1 MRKVLWLVLIVTTIF
16 VFPLISLRLSNEK
29 NNNSVILALDYQKV
43 KSQNQLNLG
52 DLGEYDISSV
62 ILNEQS
68 LAGSNSDIINTSLCE
83 KVNAYGLQIILNLN
97 SISHSKKYYKNLE
110 TIIQKYG
117 IRYLLM
123 YDSQTEKPYLINQN
137 NNEGFEELRSL
148 VIRNNL
154 IFFAMENKE
163 QTGYMPIPGLDM
175 LITGTNYSLNRA
187 FTISN
192 HISKTNTAQD
202 VSMMWF
208 RSVVDRNVRLICIEP
223 IYRSKD
229 YTEDGCILE
238 LLEVSKELTERLDEK
253 GFAVNEDLN
262 KANPNLPG
270 IPWRIPI
277 IVNLVASMALLI
289 DYTGIKR
296 PWFFILSMALS
307 SLGGFLIFGL
317 IKPETNI
324 WEAYTAAIIYP
335 SLSGIILINSLKN
348 SPKNIFILI
357 LRSLLRIFLINGI
370 GVCMVISSMCDVRY
384 VMNLINFNLVI
395 PAFIIPLIV
404 FNINFIFVSHKQY
417 PVNRRVMDYIKRA
430 GIKKFIF
437 TNLIYFFVIYVLI
450 YIYLLR
456 SGNFNILPESAAEIQ
471 VRNFLELNMSA
482 RPRIKEFIIGYPC
495 LFAFLYLY
503 PKKVPYKLISFVG
516 TFSSIVGIS
525 IINSFC
531 HGFTPVLTSLNRTF
545 NGLFLGIITGCISLL
560 ACLFLFRRQENI
572 ELS

>member
-1 MRKVLWLVLIVTTIF
+1 
-16 VFPLISLRLSNEK
+16 
-29 NNNSVILALDYQKV
+29 
-43 KSQNQLNLG
+43 
-52 DLGEYDISSV
+52 
-62 ILNEQS
+62 
-68 LAGSNSDIINTSLCE
+68 
-83 KVNAYGLQIILNLN
+83 
-97 SISHSKKYYKNLE
+97 
-110 TIIQKYG
+110 
-117 IRYLLM
+117 M
-123 YDSQTEKPYLINQN
+123 YNSQTEKPYLINQN
-137 NNEGFEELRSL
+137 NNEGFEELRAL
-148 VIRNNL
+148 IIRNNL
-154 IFFAMENKE
+154 ILFVMENRE
-163 QTGYMPIPGLDM
+163 QTGYMPMPGLDM
-175 LITGTNYSLNRA
+175 LVADTNYSLNRA

-192 HISKTNTAQD
+192 HISKTNTAQA

-229 YTEDGCILE
+229 YTDDGILDV
-238 LLEVSKELTERLDEK
+238 LEVSKELAECLDEK
-253 GFAVNEDLN
+253 GFTVNEPLN
-262 KANPNLPG
+262 KANPNIPG

-277 IVNLVASMALLI
+277 IVNLIASIALLI

-296 PWFFILSMALS
+296 PGSFILSMALS
-307 SLGGFLIFGL
+307 FLGGLFIFGL

-335 SLSGIILINSLKN
+335 SLSGVILTNSLKN
-348 SPKNIFILI
+348 PPKNIFILI

-384 VMNLINFNLVI
+384 TMNLINFNMVI
-395 PAFIIPLIV
+395 PAFIIPLVV

-417 PVNRRVMDYIKRA
+417 PVNRRVMDYIKSSGSR
-430 GIKKFIF
+430 KFIF
-437 TNLIYFFVIYVLI
+437 TNLSYFFVIYVLI

-456 SGNFNILPESAAEIQ
+456 SGNFNMLPEFAAEIQ

-503 PKKVPYKLISFVG
+503 PKKVSYKLISFVG

-560 ACLFLFRRQENI
+560 ASSLLFRRQENI